1 MKVLKQRYFIYLF
14 ILFNYFYGASNE
26 ATNKTNNTEKNV
38 LIISMII

>member
-14 ILFNYFYGASNE
+14 LFHYLYGASNE
-26 ATNKTNNTEKNV
+26 ATNKTNNTEKNF